1 MNDDAIMESVK
12 HSQRIAYKQG
22 AATLAVEV
30 WGWAMKHAL
39 ELPAP
44 AYRELLEMLTKEDE

>member
-1 MNDDAIMESVK
+1 MNDPVMDAVK

-39 ELPAP
+39 SIPAP
-44 AYRELLEMLTKEDE
+44 AYRELLDLLTKEDE

>member
-1 MNDDAIMESVK
+1 MNDPVMDAVK

-44 AYRELLEMLTKEDE
+44 AYRELLAMLTKEDNQ

>member
-1 MNDDAIMESVK
+1 MTDDAIMESVK

-22 AATLAVEV
+22 TATLAVEV